1 MKHRDRIMGNMGS
14 IMTKDELIQ
23 RLNDV
28 GEFLGDETV
37 QLRGLEYET
46 AMQEFDDLW
55 EELAKMENAL

>member
-1 MKHRDRIMGNMGS
+1 
-14 IMTKDELIQ
+14 MTKDELIQ
-23 RLNDV
+23 RLNEV

-55 EELAKMENAL
+55 EELAKMENAQ